1 MCTYPPGT
9 SQLFAI
15 KVELVLYVEM
25 LVEKIFAKERSLST
39 AIRKVN
45 TAGQPNINNFKM
57 GPSADAAS
65 TVTKRRYKKDG

>member
-1 MCTYPPGT
+1 
-9 SQLFAI
+9 
-15 KVELVLYVEM
+15 M

-45 TAGQPNINNFKM
+45 TAGQPNINDFKM